1 MKKFA
6 GLSLFALVA
15 SLGVTLS
22 SFQVAPIDNGGGG
35 SGPNE
40 QQYSGSCP
48 NGKVIQVCGVNGSG
62 CTPSGSC

>member
-6 GLSLFALVA
+6 SLSLLAIVAAL
-15 SLGVTLS
+15 GITLS
-22 SFQVAPIDNGGGG
+22 SFQEVPIEEGGEA
-35 SGPNE
+35 GPKE
-40 QQYSGSCP
+40 QQYSGTCP